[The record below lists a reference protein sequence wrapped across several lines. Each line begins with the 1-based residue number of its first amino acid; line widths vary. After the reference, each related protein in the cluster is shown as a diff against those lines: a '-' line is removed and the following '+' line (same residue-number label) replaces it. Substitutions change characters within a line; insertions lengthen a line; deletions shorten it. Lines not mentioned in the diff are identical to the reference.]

1 MIPTLIQQ
9 MFYLLWSQLF
19 SNIIRSNIDQVLCHI
34 KIFNPRFFIYPKIKE
49 KKGFTIHNSYLNF
62 SFFVNF
68 LCSKFHQNKKFRKFS
83 KFFFKVQKWTWKIKF
98 EVWNNNKLK
107 NTIARSK
114 CAFYTKTNEIL
125 ESKQYKFWFIIRAVH
140 IHEVIQWKF
149 ILKNSTYYEDIV

>member
-9 MFYLLWSQLF
+9 MFHLLWIQLF
-19 SNIIRSNIDQVLCHI
+19 SNIIRPNIDQVLCHI
-34 KIFNPRFFIYPKIKE
+34 KILNPRFFIYPKIKE
-49 KKGFTIHNSYLNF
+49 KKGFTIHNSY
-62 SFFVNF
+62 
-68 LCSKFHQNKKFRKFS
+68 RKFS
-83 KFFFKVQKWTWKIKF
+83 MFKISSKQKVSKIFKLFFKVQKWTWKIKF